1 MATKTIEKN
10 KIKQKGVN
18 SFINELKAEVKKVEW
33 PEKKSVVSSS
43 IIIMVIMMFF
53 VGASDDSRESVERDE
68 FNEAIS
74 AIINFQNFDN
84 QLLKMHQEK
93 TNERFDKIVSYVNE
107 KNGDDLTITKE
118 FIDMRHELD

>member
-1 MATKTIEKN
+1 MN
-10 KIKQKGVN
+10 IKEYEMLTYLNGLYTGILVT
-18 SFINELKAEVKKVEW
+18 L
-33 PEKKSVVSSS
+33 
-43 IIIMVIMMFF
+43 IMMFF
-53 VGASDDSRESVERDE
+53 VGASDDSRESIERDE